1 LNRGLQDTLAKAR
14 DNELLEASIPQ
25 LQEAQSAFAAEEPRL
40 RQARDS
46 ADSML
51 GKLHDYLS
59 VPEAIRPILEFDL
72 DQLFDPHR
80 LADLEQSFTEVVQ
93 LNDAFRQLA

>member
-1 LNRGLQDTLAKAR
+1 
-14 DNELLEASIPQ
+14 
-25 LQEAQSAFAAEEPRL
+25 
-40 RQARDS
+40 
-46 ADSML
+46 ML